1 MKLRKVTELID
12 FNGLEMEVFT
22 PKDKENEVLLVIED
36 SPAFRFTD
44 YDQLQFFVSIMSSY
58 LKTLEDAE
66 QVQEEQ

>member
-12 FNGLEMEVFT
+12 LNGLEMEVFT
-22 PKDKENEVLLVIED
+22 PKDKENEVLLVIEC

-58 LKTLEDAE
+58 LKVLEDTE
-66 QVQEEQ
+66 QVQEG

>member
-22 PKDKENEVLLVIED
+22 PKDKENEALLVIEG

-58 LKTLEDAE
+58 LKVLEDTE
-66 QVQEEQ
+66 QVQEG